1 MSAQPPTAVSPA
13 GSLKGFSWKTLLVNN
28 KTLVKVFVAALAG
41 YAASLPA
48 LVHDPSLNAL
58 AAAGV
63 GLLVKFAADAVDF
76 WLTDVPIPVP
86 GPGIAK

>member
-1 MSAQPPTAVSPA
+1 MSAAPPVSVSPS

-48 LVHDPSLNAL
+48 FVKDPSLNAL

-76 WLTDVPIPVP
+76 WLSDVLIP